1 MFDFI
6 KQNWK
11 TTAAGLALIVV
22 QALPYFNIILDPNV
36 IKAITVLIGGGGLII
51 AQDPKKN

>member
-11 TTAAGLALIVV
+11 TTAAGVALIVV

-36 IKAITVLIGGGGLII
+36 IKAITVLIGGGGLIV